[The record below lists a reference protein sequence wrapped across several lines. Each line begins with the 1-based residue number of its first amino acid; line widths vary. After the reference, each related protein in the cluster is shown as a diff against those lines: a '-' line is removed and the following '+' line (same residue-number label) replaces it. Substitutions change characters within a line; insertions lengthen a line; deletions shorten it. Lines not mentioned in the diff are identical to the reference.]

1 MNFGFASCLAQRLVL
16 GAALVS
22 VGGLAACGGPNKY
35 YVTGTGT
42 SASADA
48 HIQVETRETGNKLV
62 TIDIQNLPPPDRVA
76 EDAEAFVVWFS
87 AKDQPTQ
94 KAGHL
99 QYDKDERVGKA
110 EATCAYEEFT
120 VLVTAE
126 ESVEAG
132 SPSNKVV
139 IRQDVE

>member
-1 MNFGFASCLAQRLVL
+1 ML
-16 GAALVS
+16 GAALIGA
-22 VGGLAACGGPNKY
+22 VGLVACGGPNKY

-48 HIQVETRETGNKLV
+48 HIQVAKRETGNKLV

-76 EDAEAFVVWFS
+76 EDAKAFVVWFS
-87 AKDQPTQ
+87 TKGQPTQ

-110 EATCAYEEFT
+110 EATCAYDSFT

-126 ESVEAG
+126 GSDEAA
-132 SPSNKVV
+132 SPSDKIV
-139 IRQDVE
+139 IRQEVD

>member
-1 MNFGFASCLAQRLVL
+1 MNFRFASSFSQRVVL
-16 GAALVS
+16 GAALVG
-22 VGGLAACGGPNKY
+22 VGGLVACGGPNKY

-48 HIQVETRETGNKLV
+48 HIRVEKRETGNKLV

-87 AKDQPTQ
+87 AKGQPTQ

-110 EATCAYEEFT
+110 EATCAYDEFT

-126 ESVEAG
+126 ESAEVG

-139 IRQDVE
+139 IRQEVE

>member
-1 MNFGFASCLAQRLVL
+1 MNLRFASSFSQRLVL
-16 GAALVS
+16 GAALLGT
-22 VGGLAACGGPNKY
+22 GGLVGCGGPNKY

-42 SASADA
+42 AASADA
-48 HIQVETRETGNKLV
+48 HIKVEKRETGNKLV

-76 EDAEAFVVWFS
+76 EDAEAFVVWFTT
-87 AKDQPTQ
+87 KGQPTQ

-110 EATCAYEEFT
+110 EEFT

-126 ESVEAG
+126 ESAEAG
-132 SPSNKVV
+132 SPSSKVV
-139 IRQDVE
+139 IRQEVE